1 MKPGSFKGSPR
12 KKVYRLYK
20 YFDIDLFNIVLQEK
34 INTLGKCAHSAFSS
48 AFRVLLNE
56 HAPLKILRYNSK
68 TFITKKLRKEIMKS
82 EKSI

>member
-34 INTLGKCAHSAFSS
+34 INTLGKWCTQCVQFS
-48 AFRVLLNE
+48 F
-56 HAPLKILRYNSK
+56 
-68 TFITKKLRKEIMKS
+68 
-82 EKSI
+82 